1 MFLNFPFNRIK
12 PKLYFIIMENL
23 RENSQEVIS
32 VSEVNKRAKNLLE
45 KEFSSTWIEGEISSF
60 TAHSSG
66 HWYFTIKDEK
76 SSLSCVMFSYDNNK
90 ILFEPQVGDNLIING
105 KISLY
110 SPTGR
115 FQLNVKHIELAG
127 EGALLRAFEQ
137 LKFKLEKEGLFDPDN
152 KRQLPQMPKKIGIVT
167 SSDGAV
173 FQDVIN
179 VLGRRS
185 PNIELILIQTAVQG
199 EKAPPEIC
207 SAISKASSIKDIDA
221 IILARGG
228 GSIEDLWAF
237 NNESVARAIHNSDI
251 PIISAVGHETDFTI
265 ADFVADLR
273 APTPSAAA
281 EILSQSYSQLNE
293 SLEGYKQ
300 LIANAIT
307 SLIKREFQE
316 LQNLSKRLRHPG
328 DKLRELSQKLDNIET
343 YIKKSMQNHL
353 LSQRNNLNLQSSKL
367 LQQSPVQNLQESKHK
382 LSDLSKS
389 LTFLIS
395 QISKEKRSSLLA
407 LSSTLEA
414 VSPLAVLNRGYS
426 ILTTKRGKVVTSEKE
441 VEVGE
446 ELTAKLKEGEIRT
459 KVL

>member
-1 MFLNFPFNRIK
+1 
-12 PKLYFIIMENL
+12 MENFI
-23 RENSQEVIS
+23 ENSQEVIS
-32 VSEVNKRAKNLLE
+32 VSEVNQRAKDQLE
-45 KEFSSTWIEGEISSF
+45 REFSNVWIEGEISSF

-76 SSLSCVMFSYDNNK
+76 SSLSCVMFSFDNNK
-90 ILFEPQVGDNLIING
+90 ILFKPQVGDNLLING

-137 LKFKLEKEGLFDPDN
+137 LKVKLEKEGLFDLEN
-152 KRQLPQMPKKIGIVT
+152 KKQLPQMPKKIGIIT

-173 FQDVIN
+173 LQDVIN

-199 EKAPPEIC
+199 EKASAEIC
-207 SAISKASSIKDIDA
+207 AAIKKACSYKDLDA
-221 IILARGG
+221 VILARGG

-237 NNESVARAIHNSDI
+237 NNESVARCIHSSDI
-251 PIISAVGHETDFTI
+251 PIVSAIGHETDFTI

-281 EILSQSYSQLNE
+281 EILSQPHSQLGE
-293 SLEGYKQ
+293 SLIDFKR
-300 LIANAIT
+300 LITNAT
-307 SLIKREFQE
+307 SSLLRKESQE
-316 LQNLSKRLRHPG
+316 LQNLSKRLRNPG
-328 DKLRELSQKLDNIET
+328 DKLREFSQKLDNTEM
-343 YIKKSMQNHL
+343 YIKQSIHNHL
-353 LSQRNNLNLQSSKL
+353 LSQNNNLNFLSSNL
-367 LQQSPVQNLQESKHK
+367 LQLSPVQNLQESKHK
-382 LSDLSKS
+382 LSDLSQS

-395 QISKEKRSSLLA
+395 QITKEKKSSLLG
-407 LSSTLEA
+407 LSSTLDA

-426 ILTTKRGKVVTSEKE
+426 ILTTKEGKVVTTEKE
-441 VEVGE
+441 VKVGD
-446 ELTAKLKEGEIRT
+446 ELIAKLKEGEIRT
-459 KVL
+459 EVLQKYGDKK

>member
-1 MFLNFPFNRIK
+1 
-12 PKLYFIIMENL
+12 MENL

-137 LKFKLEKEGLFDPDN
+137 LKFKLEKEGLFDPAN

-207 SAISKASSIKDIDA
+207 SAISKATSIKDIDA

>member
-1 MFLNFPFNRIK
+1 
-12 PKLYFIIMENL
+12 MENFL
-23 RENSQEVIS
+23 ENSQEVIS
-32 VSEVNKRAKNLLE
+32 VSEVNKRAKNQLE
-45 KEFSSTWIEGEISSF
+45 KEFSNIWIEGEISSF

-76 SSLSCVMFSYDNNK
+76 SSLSCVMFSFDNNK

-105 KISLY
+105 KLSLY
-110 SPTGR
+110 GPTGR

-137 LKFKLEKEGLFDPDN
+137 LKAKLEKEGLFKLEN
-152 KRQLPQMPKKIGIVT
+152 KKQLPSMPKKIGIVT

-173 FQDVIN
+173 LQDVIN

-199 EKAPPEIC
+199 EKAPSEIC
-207 SAISKASSIKDIDA
+207 AAIEKACSITNIDT

-237 NNESVARAIHNSDI
+237 NNESVAKSIHKSDI
-251 PIISAVGHETDFTI
+251 PIISAIGHETDFTI

-293 SLEGYKQ
+293 SLMGYKQ
-300 LIANAIT
+300 LIVNVTA
-307 SLIKREFQE
+307 SLLRRESQE
-316 LQNLSKRLRHPG
+316 LQNLRKRLRHPG
-328 DKLRELSQKLDNIET
+328 DKLRELSQKLDNTET
-343 YIKKSMQNHL
+343 YIKKSIFNHL
-353 LSQRNNLNLQSSKL
+353 LSQNNNLNLVSSNL
-367 LQQSPVQNLQESKHK
+367 LQLSPAQNLLESKHK
-382 LSDLSKS
+382 LSDLSQS

-395 QISKEKRSSLLA
+395 QITKEKKSSLLG

-426 ILTTKRGKVVTSEKE
+426 ILTTKEGKVVTSEKE
-441 VEVGE
+441 VNAGE
-446 ELTAKLKEGEIRT
+446 ELVAKLKEGEIKT

>member
-1 MFLNFPFNRIK
+1 
-12 PKLYFIIMENL
+12 MENL

-137 LKFKLEKEGLFDPDN
+137 LKFKLEKEGLFDPAN

>member
-1 MFLNFPFNRIK
+1 
-12 PKLYFIIMENL
+12 MENL

-137 LKFKLEKEGLFDPDN
+137 LKFKLEKEGLFDPAN

-207 SAISKASSIKDIDA
+207 SAISKATSIKDIDA

-316 LQNLSKRLRHPG
+316 LLNLSKRLRHPG

-343 YIKKSMQNHL
+343 YIKKSMRNHL

-441 VEVGE
+441 VEAGE

>member
-1 MFLNFPFNRIK
+1 
-12 PKLYFIIMENL
+12 MENL

-137 LKFKLEKEGLFDPDN
+137 LKFKLEKEGLFDPAN

-441 VEVGE
+441 VEAGE

>member
-1 MFLNFPFNRIK
+1 
-12 PKLYFIIMENL
+12 MENL

-207 SAISKASSIKDIDA
+207 SAILKASSIKDIDA

-300 LIANAIT
+300 LIANAIA

-328 DKLRELSQKLDNIET
+328 DKLRELSQKLDNTET

-426 ILTTKRGKVVTSEKE
+426 ILTTKKGKVVTSEKE
-441 VEVGE
+441 VETGE

>member
-1 MFLNFPFNRIK
+1 
-12 PKLYFIIMENL
+12 METF

-45 KEFSSTWIEGEISSF
+45 KEFSSAWIEGEISSF

-105 KISLY
+105 KVSLY

-137 LKFKLEKEGLFDPDN
+137 LKFKLEKEGLFDPAN

-207 SAISKASSIKDIDA
+207 SAISKATSIKDIDA

-441 VEVGE
+441 VEAGE

>member
-1 MFLNFPFNRIK
+1 
-12 PKLYFIIMENL
+12 MENFI
-23 RENSQEVIS
+23 ENSQEVIS
-32 VSEVNKRAKNLLE
+32 VSEVNQRAKDQLE
-45 KEFSSTWIEGEISSF
+45 REFSNVWIEGEISSF

-76 SSLSCVMFSYDNNK
+76 SSLSCVMFSFDNNK
-90 ILFEPQVGDNLIING
+90 ILFKPQVGDNLLING

-137 LKFKLEKEGLFDPDN
+137 LKVKLEKEGLFDVEN
-152 KRQLPQMPKKIGIVT
+152 KKQLPQMPKKIGIIT

-173 FQDVIN
+173 LQDVIN

-199 EKAPPEIC
+199 EKASAEIC
-207 SAISKASSIKDIDA
+207 AAIKKACAYKDLDT

-237 NNESVARAIHNSDI
+237 NNESVARCIHSSDI
-251 PIISAVGHETDFTI
+251 PIVSAIGHETDFTI
-265 ADFVADLR
+265 SDFVADLR

-281 EILSQSYSQLNE
+281 EILSQSHSQLGE
-293 SLEGYKQ
+293 SLIDFKQ
-300 LIANAIT
+300 LIVNAT
-307 SLIKREFQE
+307 SSLLRKESQE

-328 DKLRELSQKLDNIET
+328 DKLREFSQKLDNTEM
-343 YIKKSMQNHL
+343 YIKQSIQNHL
-353 LSQRNNLNLQSSKL
+353 LSQNNNLNFLSSNL
-367 LQQSPVQNLQESKHK
+367 LQLSPVQNLQESKHK
-382 LSDLSKS
+382 LSDLSQS

-395 QISKEKRSSLLA
+395 QITKEKKSSLLG
-407 LSSTLEA
+407 LSSTLDA

-426 ILTTKRGKVVTSEKE
+426 ILTTKEGKVVTTEKE
-441 VEVGE
+441 VKVGD
-446 ELTAKLKEGEIRT
+446 ELIAKLKEGEIRT
-459 KVL
+459 EVLQKYGDKK

>member
-1 MFLNFPFNRIK
+1 
-12 PKLYFIIMENL
+12 MENL

-137 LKFKLEKEGLFDPDN
+137 LKFKLEKEGLFDPAN

-207 SAISKASSIKDIDA
+207 SAISKATSIKDIDA

-441 VEVGE
+441 VEAGE

>member
-1 MFLNFPFNRIK
+1 
-12 PKLYFIIMENL
+12 MENFI
-23 RENSQEVIS
+23 ENSQEVIS
-32 VSEVNKRAKNLLE
+32 VSEVNKRAKNQLE
-45 KEFSSTWIEGEISSF
+45 KEFSNIWIEGEISSF

-76 SSLSCVMFSYDNNK
+76 SSLSCVMFSFDNNK

-105 KISLY
+105 KLSLY
-110 SPTGR
+110 GPTGR

-137 LKFKLEKEGLFDPDN
+137 LKVKLEKEGLFKLEN
-152 KRQLPQMPKKIGIVT
+152 KKQLPSMPKKIGIVT

-173 FQDVIN
+173 LQDVIN

-199 EKAPPEIC
+199 EKASAEIC
-207 SAISKASSIKDIDA
+207 AAIKKACSYKDLDT

-237 NNESVARAIHNSDI
+237 NNESVARSIHSSNI
-251 PIISAVGHETDFTI
+251 PIVSAIGHETDFTI

-281 EILSQSYSQLNE
+281 EMLSQSHSQLGE
-293 SLEGYKQ
+293 SLIDFKQ
-300 LIANAIT
+300 LIVNAT
-307 SLIKREFQE
+307 SSLLRKESQE

-328 DKLRELSQKLDNIET
+328 DKLREFSQKLDNTEM
-343 YIKKSMQNHL
+343 YIKQSIQNHL
-353 LSQRNNLNLQSSKL
+353 LSQNNNLNFLSSNL
-367 LQQSPVQNLQESKHK
+367 LQLSPVQNLQESKHK
-382 LSDLSKS
+382 LSDLSQS

-395 QISKEKRSSLLA
+395 QITKEKKSSLLG
-407 LSSTLEA
+407 LSSTLDA

-426 ILTTKRGKVVTSEKE
+426 ILTTKEGKVVTTEKE
-441 VEVGE
+441 VKVGD
-446 ELTAKLKEGEIRT
+446 ELIAKLKEGEIRT
-459 KVL
+459 EVLQKYGDKK

>member
-1 MFLNFPFNRIK
+1 
-12 PKLYFIIMENL
+12 MENL

-137 LKFKLEKEGLFDPDN
+137 LKFKLEKEGLFDPAN

-207 SAISKASSIKDIDA
+207 SAISKATSLKDIDA

-441 VEVGE
+441 VEAGE

>member
-1 MFLNFPFNRIK
+1 
-12 PKLYFIIMENL
+12 MENFI
-23 RENSQEVIS
+23 ENSQEVIS
-32 VSEVNKRAKNLLE
+32 VSEVNQRAKDQLE
-45 KEFSSTWIEGEISSF
+45 REFSNVWIEGEISSF

-76 SSLSCVMFSYDNNK
+76 SSLSCVMFSFDNNK
-90 ILFEPQVGDNLIING
+90 ILFKPQVGDNLLING

-137 LKFKLEKEGLFDPDN
+137 LKVKLEKEGLFDLEN
-152 KRQLPQMPKKIGIVT
+152 KKQLPQMPKKIGIIT

-173 FQDVIN
+173 LQDVIN

-199 EKAPPEIC
+199 EKASAEIC
-207 SAISKASSIKDIDA
+207 AAIKKACSYKDLDA
-221 IILARGG
+221 VILARGG

-237 NNESVARAIHNSDI
+237 NNESVARCIHSSDI
-251 PIISAVGHETDFTI
+251 PIVSAIGHETDFTI
-265 ADFVADLR
+265 SDFVADLR

-281 EILSQSYSQLNE
+281 EILSQSHSQLDE
-293 SLEGYKQ
+293 SLIDFKR
-300 LIANAIT
+300 LIANAT
-307 SLIKREFQE
+307 SSLLRKESQE

-328 DKLRELSQKLDNIET
+328 DKLREFSQKLDNTEM
-343 YIKKSMQNHL
+343 YIKQSIQNHL
-353 LSQRNNLNLQSSKL
+353 LSQNNNLNFLSSNL
-367 LQQSPVQNLQESKHK
+367 LQLSPVQNLQESKHK
-382 LSDLSKS
+382 LFDLGQS

-395 QISKEKRSSLLA
+395 QITKEKKSSLLG
-407 LSSTLEA
+407 LSSTLDA

-426 ILTTKRGKVVTSEKE
+426 ILTTKEGKVVTTEKE
-441 VEVGE
+441 VKVGD
-446 ELTAKLKEGEIRT
+446 ELIAKLKEGEIRT
-459 KVL
+459 EVLQKYGDKK

>member
-1 MFLNFPFNRIK
+1 
-12 PKLYFIIMENL
+12 MENL

-137 LKFKLEKEGLFDPDN
+137 LKFKLEKEGLFDTGN
-152 KRQLPQMPKKIGIVT
+152 KRPLPQMPKKIGIVT

-179 VLGRRS
+179 VLGRRA

-199 EKAPPEIC
+199 ERAPPEIC
-207 SAISKASSIKDIDA
+207 SAISKARSIKDIDA

-237 NNESVARAIHNSDI
+237 NNESVARAIHKSDI

-281 EILSQSYSQLNE
+281 EIISQSYSQLNE

-300 LIANAIT
+300 LIVNAVT
-307 SLIKREFQE
+307 SLIKREFKE

-328 DKLRELSQKLDNIET
+328 DKLRELSQKLDNTET
-343 YIKKSMQNHL
+343 YINKSIQNHL
-353 LSQRNNLNLQSSKL
+353 LSQRNYLNLQSSKL
-367 LQQSPVQNLQESKHK
+367 LQQSPFQNLQESKHK
-382 LSDLSKS
+382 LYDLSKS

-395 QISKEKRSSLLA
+395 QISKEKRSSLVA

-426 ILTTKRGKVVTSEKE
+426 ILTTKSGKDVTDEKE
-441 VEVGE
+441 VETGE

>member
-1 MFLNFPFNRIK
+1 
-12 PKLYFIIMENL
+12 METF

-45 KEFSSTWIEGEISSF
+45 KEFSSAWIEGEISSF

-105 KISLY
+105 KVSLY

-137 LKFKLEKEGLFDPDN
+137 LKSKLEKEGLFDPAN

-173 FQDVIN
+173 LQDVIN

-207 SAISKASSIKDIDA
+207 LAISKACSIKDIDV

-293 SLEGYKQ
+293 TLDGYKL
-300 LIANAIT
+300 LIANAVA
-307 SLIKREFQE
+307 SLIKRESQE

-328 DKLRELSQKLDNIET
+328 DKLRELSQKLDNTET
-343 YIKKSMQNHL
+343 YIKKSIQNHL
-353 LSQRNNLNLQSSKL
+353 LSQRNNLSLQSSKL
-367 LQQSPVQNLQESKHK
+367 LQQSPARNLQESKHK
-382 LSDLSKS
+382 LSDLSKI

-395 QISKEKRSSLLA
+395 QISKEKQSSLLA

-426 ILTTKRGKVVTSEKE
+426 ILTTKRGEVVTSEKE
-441 VEVGE
+441 VETGE
-446 ELTAKLKEGEIRT
+446 ELIAKLKEGEIRT

>member
-1 MFLNFPFNRIK
+1 
-12 PKLYFIIMENL
+12 MENFI
-23 RENSQEVIS
+23 ENSQEVIS
-32 VSEVNKRAKNLLE
+32 VSEVNQRAKDQLE
-45 KEFSSTWIEGEISSF
+45 REFSNVWIEGEISSF

-76 SSLSCVMFSYDNNK
+76 SSLSCVMFSFDNNK
-90 ILFEPQVGDNLIING
+90 ILFKPQVGDNLLING

-137 LKFKLEKEGLFDPDN
+137 LKVKLEKEGLFDLEN
-152 KRQLPQMPKKIGIVT
+152 KKQLPQMPKKIGIIT

-173 FQDVIN
+173 LQDVIN

-199 EKAPPEIC
+199 EKASAEIC
-207 SAISKASSIKDIDA
+207 AAIKKACSYKDLDA
-221 IILARGG
+221 VILARGG

-237 NNESVARAIHNSDI
+237 NNESVARCIHSSDI
-251 PIISAVGHETDFTI
+251 PIVSAIGHETDFTI

-281 EILSQSYSQLNE
+281 EILSQSHSQLGE
-293 SLEGYKQ
+293 SLIDFKR
-300 LIANAIT
+300 LIANAT
-307 SLIKREFQE
+307 SSLLRKESQE

-328 DKLRELSQKLDNIET
+328 DKLREFSQKLDNTEM
-343 YIKKSMQNHL
+343 YIKQSIHNHL
-353 LSQRNNLNLQSSKL
+353 LSQNNNLNFLSSNL
-367 LQQSPVQNLQESKHK
+367 LQLSPVQNLQESKHK
-382 LSDLSKS
+382 LSDLSQS

-395 QISKEKRSSLLA
+395 QITKEKKSSLLG
-407 LSSTLEA
+407 LSSTLDA

-426 ILTTKRGKVVTSEKE
+426 ILTTKEGKVVTTEKE
-441 VEVGE
+441 VKVGD
-446 ELTAKLKEGEIRT
+446 ELIAKLKEGEIRT
-459 KVL
+459 EVLQKYGDKK

>member
-1 MFLNFPFNRIK
+1 
-12 PKLYFIIMENL
+12 MENFI
-23 RENSQEVIS
+23 ENSQEVIS
-32 VSEVNKRAKNLLE
+32 VSEVNQRAKDQLE
-45 KEFSSTWIEGEISSF
+45 REFSNVWIEGEISSF

-76 SSLSCVMFSYDNNK
+76 SSLSCVMFSFDNNK
-90 ILFEPQVGDNLIING
+90 ILFKPQVGDNLLING

-137 LKFKLEKEGLFDPDN
+137 LKVKLEKEGLFDVEN
-152 KRQLPQMPKKIGIVT
+152 KKQLPQMPKKIGIIT

-173 FQDVIN
+173 LQDVIN

-199 EKAPPEIC
+199 EKASAEIC
-207 SAISKASSIKDIDA
+207 AAIKKACAYKDLDT

-237 NNESVARAIHNSDI
+237 NNESVARSIHSSNI
-251 PIISAVGHETDFTI
+251 PIVSAIGHETDFTI

-281 EILSQSYSQLNE
+281 EMLSQSHSQLGE
-293 SLEGYKQ
+293 SLIDFKQ
-300 LIANAIT
+300 LIVNAT
-307 SLIKREFQE
+307 SSLLRKESQE

-328 DKLRELSQKLDNIET
+328 DKLREFSQKLDNTEM
-343 YIKKSMQNHL
+343 YIKQSIHNHL
-353 LSQRNNLNLQSSKL
+353 LSQNNNLNFLSSNL
-367 LQQSPVQNLQESKHK
+367 LQLSPVQNLQESKHK
-382 LSDLSKS
+382 LSDLSQS

-395 QISKEKRSSLLA
+395 QITKEKKSSLLG
-407 LSSTLEA
+407 LSSTLDA

-426 ILTTKRGKVVTSEKE
+426 ILTTKEGKVVTTDKE
-441 VEVGE
+441 VKVGD
-446 ELTAKLKEGEIRT
+446 ELIAKLKEGEIKT
-459 KVL
+459 EVLKKDEDKN

>member
-1 MFLNFPFNRIK
+1 
-12 PKLYFIIMENL
+12 METF

-45 KEFSSTWIEGEISSF
+45 KEFSSAWIEGEISSF

-105 KISLY
+105 KVSLY

-137 LKFKLEKEGLFDPDN
+137 LKSKLEKEGLFDPAN

-173 FQDVIN
+173 LQDVIN

-207 SAISKASSIKDIDA
+207 LAISKACSIKDIDV

-265 ADFVADLR
+265 ADFAADLR

-281 EILSQSYSQLNE
+281 EILSQSYSQLDE
-293 SLEGYKQ
+293 TLEGYKQ
-300 LIANAIT
+300 LIANAIA
-307 SLIKREFQE
+307 SLIKRELQE

-328 DKLRELSQKLDNIET
+328 DKLRELSQKLDNTET

-367 LQQSPVQNLQESKHK
+367 LQQSPVRNLQESKHK

-389 LTFLIS
+389 LTVLIS
-395 QISKEKRSSLLA
+395 QISKEKQSSLLA

-426 ILTTKRGKVVTSEKE
+426 ILTSKRGKVVTSEKE
-441 VEVGE
+441 VETGE
-446 ELTAKLKEGEIRT
+446 ELIAKLKEGEIRT

>member
-1 MFLNFPFNRIK
+1 
-12 PKLYFIIMENL
+12 
-23 RENSQEVIS
+23 
-32 VSEVNKRAKNLLE
+32 
-45 KEFSSTWIEGEISSF
+45 
-60 TAHSSG
+60 
-66 HWYFTIKDEK
+66 
-76 SSLSCVMFSYDNNK
+76 
-90 ILFEPQVGDNLIING
+90 
-105 KISLY
+105 
-110 SPTGR
+110 
-115 FQLNVKHIELAG
+115 LAG

-137 LKFKLEKEGLFDPDN
+137 LKFKLEKEGLFDTGN
-152 KRQLPQMPKKIGIVT
+152 KRPLPQMPKKIGIVT

-173 FQDVIN
+173 FRDVIN
-179 VLGRRS
+179 VLGRRA

-199 EKAPPEIC
+199 ERAPPEIC
-207 SAISKASSIKDIDA
+207 SAILKARSIKDIDA

-237 NNESVARAIHNSDI
+237 NNESVARAIHKSDI

-281 EILSQSYSQLNE
+281 EIISQSYSQLNE

-300 LIANAIT
+300 LIVNAIT
-307 SLIKREFQE
+307 SLIKREFKE

-328 DKLRELSQKLDNIET
+328 DKLRELSQKLDNTET
-343 YIKKSMQNHL
+343 YINKSIQNHL
-353 LSQRNNLNLQSSKL
+353 LSQRNYLNLQSSKL
-367 LQQSPVQNLQESKHK
+367 LQQSPFQNLQESKHK
-382 LSDLSKS
+382 LYDLSKS

-395 QISKEKRSSLLA
+395 QISKEKRSSLVA

-426 ILTTKRGKVVTSEKE
+426 ILTTKSGKVVTDEKE
-441 VEVGE
+441 VETGE

>member
-1 MFLNFPFNRIK
+1 
-12 PKLYFIIMENL
+12 MENFI
-23 RENSQEVIS
+23 ENSQEVIS
-32 VSEVNKRAKNLLE
+32 VSEVNQRAKDQLE
-45 KEFSSTWIEGEISSF
+45 REFSNVWIEGEISSF

-76 SSLSCVMFSYDNNK
+76 SSLSCVMFSFDNNK
-90 ILFEPQVGDNLIING
+90 ILFKPQVGDNLLING

-137 LKFKLEKEGLFDPDN
+137 LKVKLEKEGLFDVEN
-152 KRQLPQMPKKIGIVT
+152 KKQLPQMPKKIGIIT

-173 FQDVIN
+173 LQDVIN

-199 EKAPPEIC
+199 EKASAEIC
-207 SAISKASSIKDIDA
+207 AAIKKACAYKDLDT

-237 NNESVARAIHNSDI
+237 NNESVARSIHSSNI
-251 PIISAVGHETDFTI
+251 PIVSAIGHETDFTI

-281 EILSQSYSQLNE
+281 EILSQSHSQLGE
-293 SLEGYKQ
+293 SLIDFKR
-300 LIANAIT
+300 LITNAT
-307 SLIKREFQE
+307 SSLLRKESQE
-316 LQNLSKRLRHPG
+316 LQNLSKRLRNPG
-328 DKLRELSQKLDNIET
+328 DKLREFSQKLDNTEM
-343 YIKKSMQNHL
+343 YIKQSIHNHL
-353 LSQRNNLNLQSSKL
+353 LSQNNNLNFLSSNL
-367 LQQSPVQNLQESKHK
+367 LQLSPVQNLQESKHK
-382 LSDLSKS
+382 LSDLSQS

-395 QISKEKRSSLLA
+395 QITKEKKSSLLG
-407 LSSTLEA
+407 LSSTLDA

-426 ILTTKRGKVVTSEKE
+426 ILTTKEGKVVTTEKE
-441 VEVGE
+441 VKVGD
-446 ELTAKLKEGEIRT
+446 ELIAKLKEGEIRT
-459 KVL
+459 EVLQKYGDKK

>member
-1 MFLNFPFNRIK
+1 
-12 PKLYFIIMENL
+12 METF

-45 KEFSSTWIEGEISSF
+45 KEFSSAWIEGEISSF

-105 KISLY
+105 KVSLY

-137 LKFKLEKEGLFDPDN
+137 LKSKLEKEGLFDPAN

-173 FQDVIN
+173 LQDVIN

-207 SAISKASSIKDIDA
+207 LAISKACSIKDIDV

-293 SLEGYKQ
+293 TLDGYKQ
-300 LIANAIT
+300 LIANAVA
-307 SLIKREFQE
+307 SLIKRESQE

-328 DKLRELSQKLDNIET
+328 DKLRELSQKLDNTET
-343 YIKKSMQNHL
+343 YIKKSIQNHL

-367 LQQSPVQNLQESKHK
+367 LQQSPARNLQESKHK
-382 LSDLSKS
+382 LSDLSKI

-395 QISKEKRSSLLA
+395 QISKEKQSSLLA

-426 ILTTKRGKVVTSEKE
+426 ILTTKRGEVVTSEKE
-441 VEVGE
+441 VETGE
-446 ELTAKLKEGEIRT
+446 ELIAKLKEGEIRT

>member
-1 MFLNFPFNRIK
+1 
-12 PKLYFIIMENL
+12 MENFI
-23 RENSQEVIS
+23 ENSQEVIS
-32 VSEVNKRAKNLLE
+32 VSEVNQRAKDQLE
-45 KEFSSTWIEGEISSF
+45 REFSNVWIEGEISSF

-76 SSLSCVMFSYDNNK
+76 SSLSCVMFSFDNNK
-90 ILFEPQVGDNLIING
+90 ILFKPQVGDNLLING

-137 LKFKLEKEGLFDPDN
+137 LKVKLEKEGLFDVEN
-152 KRQLPQMPKKIGIVT
+152 KKQLPQMPKKIGIIT

-173 FQDVIN
+173 LQDVIN

-199 EKAPPEIC
+199 EKASAEIC
-207 SAISKASSIKDIDA
+207 AAIKKACAYKDLDT

-237 NNESVARAIHNSDI
+237 NNESVARSIHSSNI
-251 PIISAVGHETDFTI
+251 PIVSAIGHETDFTI

-281 EILSQSYSQLNE
+281 EMLSQSHSQLGE
-293 SLEGYKQ
+293 SLIDFKQ
-300 LIANAIT
+300 LIVNAT
-307 SLIKREFQE
+307 SSLLRKESQE

-328 DKLRELSQKLDNIET
+328 DKLREFSQKLDNTEM
-343 YIKKSMQNHL
+343 YIKQSIQNHL
-353 LSQRNNLNLQSSKL
+353 LSQNNNLNFLSSNL
-367 LQQSPVQNLQESKHK
+367 LQLSPVQNLQESKHK
-382 LSDLSKS
+382 LFDLGQS

-395 QISKEKRSSLLA
+395 QITKEKKSSLLG
-407 LSSTLEA
+407 LSSTLDA

-426 ILTTKRGKVVTSEKE
+426 ILTTKEGKVVTTEKE
-441 VEVGE
+441 VKVGD
-446 ELTAKLKEGEIRT
+446 ELIAKLKEGEIKT
-459 KVL
+459 EVLKKDEDKN

>member
-1 MFLNFPFNRIK
+1 
-12 PKLYFIIMENL
+12 MENL

-207 SAISKASSIKDIDA
+207 SAISKASSIKDIDV

-237 NNESVARAIHNSDI
+237 NNESVARAIHHSDI

-328 DKLRELSQKLDNIET
+328 DKLRELSQKLDNTET

-426 ILTTKRGKVVTSEKE
+426 ILTTKKGKVVTSEKE

-446 ELTAKLKEGEIRT
+446 ELTAKLKEGEIKT

>member
-1 MFLNFPFNRIK
+1 
-12 PKLYFIIMENL
+12 MENL

-237 NNESVARAIHNSDI
+237 NNESVARAIHHSDI

-300 LIANAIT
+300 LIANAIA

-328 DKLRELSQKLDNIET
+328 DKLRELSQKLDNTET
-343 YIKKSMQNHL
+343 YIMKSMQNHL

-441 VEVGE
+441 VAVGE

>member
-1 MFLNFPFNRIK
+1 
-12 PKLYFIIMENL
+12 MENL
-23 RENSQEVIS
+23 RENSQEIIS

-90 ILFEPQVGDNLIING
+90 ILFEPQVGDSLIING

-137 LKFKLEKEGLFDPDN
+137 LKFKLEKEGLFDTAN
-152 KRQLPQMPKKIGIVT
+152 KRSLPQMPKRIGIVT

-179 VLGRRS
+179 ILGRRA
-185 PNIELILIQTAVQG
+185 PNIELTLIQTAVQG
-199 EKAPPEIC
+199 ERAPPEIC
-207 SAISKASSIKDIDA
+207 SAILKASFIKDIDA

-237 NNESVARAIHNSDI
+237 NNESVARSIHNSDI

-300 LIANAIT
+300 LIANAIA
-307 SLIKREFQE
+307 SLIKKQFQE

-328 DKLRELSQKLDNIET
+328 DKLRELSQKLDNTET

-353 LSQRNNLNLQSSKL
+353 LSQRNNLNFQSSKL

-382 LSDLSKS
+382 LSDLGKS

-395 QISKEKRSSLLA
+395 QISKEKRSSLLT

-441 VEVGE
+441 VGVGE

>member
-1 MFLNFPFNRIK
+1 
-12 PKLYFIIMENL
+12 MENL

-115 FQLNVKHIELAG
+115 FQFNVKHIELAG

-137 LKFKLEKEGLFDPDN
+137 LKFKLEKEGLFDSAN

-207 SAISKASSIKDIDA
+207 LAISKASSIKDIDA

-281 EILSQSYSQLNE
+281 EILSQSFSQLNE

-300 LIANAIT
+300 LIANAIA

-328 DKLRELSQKLDNIET
+328 DKLRELSQKLDNTET
-343 YIKKSMQNHL
+343 YIKKSMQNL
-353 LSQRNNLNLQSSKL
+353 LLLQRNNLNLQSNKL
-367 LQQSPVQNLQESKHK
+367 MQQSPVQSLQESKHK

-426 ILTTKRGKVVTSEKE
+426 ILTTKKGKVVTSEKE

-446 ELTAKLKEGEIRT
+446 ELTAKLKEGEIKT

>member
-1 MFLNFPFNRIK
+1 
-12 PKLYFIIMENL
+12 MENL

-45 KEFSSTWIEGEISSF
+45 KEFSSIWIEGEISSF

-76 SSLSCVMFSYDNNK
+76 SSLSCVMFSYENNK

-137 LKFKLEKEGLFDPDN
+137 LKFKLEKEGLFDKGN
-152 KRQLPQMPKKIGIVT
+152 KRSLPQMPKKIGIVT

-179 VLGRRS
+179 VLGRRA

-199 EKAPPEIC
+199 ERAPPEIC
-207 SAISKASSIKDIDA
+207 SAISKACSLKDIDA

-237 NNESVARAIHNSDI
+237 NNESVARAIHKSDI

-281 EILSQSYSQLNE
+281 EIISQSFSQLNE
-293 SLEGYKQ
+293 SLEAYKQ
-300 LIANAIT
+300 LFVNAIT
-307 SLIKREFQE
+307 SLIERKFQE

-328 DKLRELSQKLDNIET
+328 DKLRELSQKLDNTET
-343 YIKKSMQNHL
+343 VSYTHL
-353 LSQRNNLNLQSSKL
+353 
-367 LQQSPVQNLQESKHK
+367 
-382 LSDLSKS
+382 
-389 LTFLIS
+389 
-395 QISKEKRSSLLA
+395 
-407 LSSTLEA
+407 TL
-414 VSPLAVLNRGYS
+414 PTN
-426 ILTTKRGKVVTSEKE
+426 
-441 VEVGE
+441 
-446 ELTAKLKEGEIRT
+446 
-459 KVL
+459 

>member
-1 MFLNFPFNRIK
+1 
-12 PKLYFIIMENL
+12 MENL

-137 LKFKLEKEGLFDPDN
+137 LKFKLEKEGLFDPAN

-207 SAISKASSIKDIDA
+207 SAISKATSIKDIDA

-316 LQNLSKRLRHPG
+316 LLNLSKRLRHPG

-441 VEVGE
+441 VEAGE

>member
-1 MFLNFPFNRIK
+1 
-12 PKLYFIIMENL
+12 MENL

-207 SAISKASSIKDIDA
+207 LAISKASSIKDIDA

-237 NNESVARAIHNSDI
+237 NNESVARAIHHSDI

-300 LIANAIT
+300 LIANAIA

-328 DKLRELSQKLDNIET
+328 DKLRELSQKLDNTET
-343 YIKKSMQNHL
+343 YIMKSMQNHL

-441 VEVGE
+441 VAVGE